1 VCTLALYF
9 RVFDEYPLLI
19 AANRDE
25 RYDRPSA
32 APRVWPT
39 QPAILAG
46 KDLVA
51 GGTWLGINEHRLSVG
66 ILNRRLDSGQAPIPT
81 RSRGLLCL
89 DLLRLQSVA
98 EARTWVHQLKE
109 TFEPFTVLFADPEE
123 AWVAY
128 NSGPQV
134 KTYKLTEGLHVFS
147 NAAAFE
153 MRSEKVDRA
162 HLQFARLLE
171 EPQAGCCDKAAWV
184 RFLRIAL
191 GDHTLGNGS
200 NDPKE
205 AICVHGDTSGTVS
218 STIIIYAQAAARWYL
233 FNCPGSP
240 CQRSFG
246 DALELAVR

>member
-1 VCTLALYF
+1 MF
-9 RVFDEYPLLI
+9 NEYPLLV

-32 APRVWPT
+32 APSVWPT

-51 GGTWLGINEHRLSVG
+51 GGTWLGINEHRLLVG
-66 ILNRRLDSGQAPIPT
+66 ILNRRLNSGQPAIPT

-89 DLLRLQSVA
+89 DLLRLQCAA
-98 EARTWVHQLKE
+98 EARTWVHQLE
-109 TFEPFTVLFADPEE
+109 DTFEPFTLLFADPEE

-128 NSGPQV
+128 NSGRQI

-147 NAAAFE
+147 SAAEFE
-153 MRSEKVDRA
+153 MRSEKVDRV
-162 HLQFARLLE
+162 HLQFARLVV
-171 EPQAGCCDKAAWV
+171 EPQAGERDKPAWV
-184 RFLRIAL
+184 HSLRTAL
-191 GDHTLGNGS
+191 GDHTLGNDS

-205 AICVHGDTSGTVS
+205 AICVHGDISGTVS
-218 STIIIYAQAAARWYL
+218 STIIIYAQVAGRCYL
-233 FNCPGSP
+233 FNCPGPP

-246 DALELAVR
+246 EPLQLAVR